1 MNARSVRTLIRN
13 SSSLLSIAYD
23 YGRPYPVDIIQ
34 RRAISRTIRDDQLS
48 ANHLMPQL
56 VYPIRTIRNNK
67 ASLVIFDK
75 DGTLICFHSM
85 WVPWARN
92 VTNWIM
98 AETKLRVADEIYALL
113 GFNDSENRVR
123 SGLLAEGTMAQIR
136 DAIARLL
143 ISHGIQASDAV
154 SYVKR
159 AIMEADK
166 RTTHTVKEIADLRC
180 LFEQLRDNGVKIAIC
195 TSDSRRGTLKTLK
208 TLQVEHFVD
217 VVVCGDDAGAMPK
230 PHPHNALSICRVL
243 DIDPQEALVV
253 GDTLADMGM
262 GRSANLGGTVG
273 VLSGICG
280 NDELRPHADHV
291 VRDVGELLPIVL
303 DMRRSS
309 LF

>member
-1 MNARSVRTLIRN
+1 
-13 SSSLLSIAYD
+13 
-23 YGRPYPVDIIQ
+23 
-34 RRAISRTIRDDQLS
+34 
-48 ANHLMPQL
+48 
-56 VYPIRTIRNNK
+56 
-67 ASLVIFDK
+67 
-75 DGTLICFHSM
+75 
-85 WVPWARN
+85 
-92 VTNWIM
+92 M

-180 LFEQLRDNGVKIAIC
+180 L
-195 TSDSRRGTLKTLK
+195 RGTLKTLK

-243 DIDPQEALVV
+243 DIDPQVAFRR
-253 GDTLADMGM
+253 GTLM
-262 GRSANLGGTVG
+262 
-273 VLSGICG
+273 C
-280 NDELRPHADHV
+280 
-291 VRDVGELLPIVL
+291 
-303 DMRRSS
+303 
-309 LF
+309 